1 MNKAH
6 FILIP
11 LFLFVLMFHC
21 SSPSAE
27 EAEPKILDVGASG
40 VTISWLSR
48 EPYKGRV
55 FFKPLAAETA
65 PSSAVEK
72 FDKTRQHEITI
83 TGLNPDTLY
92 TYWIGENG
100 KHYRFQT
107 QPLVNTPLSFIMV
120 YGDFSQQVTHLLNLE
135 VPGFFICLNR
145 TMDAPDPF
153 SEVRAYV
160 PVFGLSGADL
170 VFQKDAAVRQ
180 PGTPP
185 RGINWKLD
193 WGGLRL
199 IFIHNLDRWSEL
211 LDTPAPHT
219 FGIVIDAGL
228 LTAFSPSEETDPDSL
243 RATKLHTGLAAHN
256 QKFPTRPA
264 SFAWILGSKDG
275 AVEVD
280 GIQYLGIPVDKEGPA
295 GRGKAVRVD
304 IDVES
309 ARAVFLD
316 EQREFLLRR
325 PPVKGK
331 RTCHE
336 CRRLADKGAY
346 EESIHAYKEF
356 IENNLGHYQIDD
368 AYFAIAEIYDEKLFI
383 FPEAVAWYQRLI
395 EEHPSGTLTAL
406 AGQRIKYL
414 SQYSDY
420 DFKPLQGFE
429 RIRKIDF
436 SRKKDQKEEQLELL
450 QQVEDMIKEYPG
462 CNLSPVMRHWLA
474 NRYRQFSIDKALAS
488 YQILKE
494 KYPNS
499 DEAKEISL
507 EIGETYY
514 NAGLYKEALENY
526 QKALEELPGKEKTIV
541 ARINRSKRNIRRE
554 VLAVLAWIIAVIF
567 CGLTFL
573 LPPVGLDLRRM
584 GRAVLVFVVLG
595 IILLF
600 AAWLIHEQFSSVKQM
615 WLFVGLFAGCAGLS
629 SFLSVNFAQKAAGSS
644 KALKIIIGCLAGI
657 LFFLAGFYLIIY
669 YVTVHYLTVFKL

>member
-1 MNKAH
+1 MKRL
-6 FILIP
+6 FIILI
-11 LFLFVLMFHC
+11 LLYLLGFMFHC
-21 SSPSAE
+21 VSPPAE
-27 EAEPKILDVGASG
+27 EAKPGIVNVGTSG
-40 VTISWLSR
+40 VTISWLSQ

-55 FFKPLAAETA
+55 FYKPTTA
-65 PSSAVEK
+65 DTGPSSAVEK

-83 TGLNPDTLY
+83 TGLKPDTLY

-100 KHYRFQT
+100 KHFRFQT
-107 QPLVNTPLSFIMV
+107 QPPVNTPFSFIMV
-120 YGDFSQQVTHLLNLE
+120 YGDFSQQVTHLLNTE

-145 TMDAPDPF
+145 IADAPDPF
-153 SEVRAYV
+153 SGVRAYV
-160 PVFGLSGADL
+160 PVFGLAGAG
-170 VFQKDAAVRQ
+170 Q
-180 PGTPP
+180 PGTAAP
-185 RGINWKLD
+185 GLTWKLD

-199 IFIHNLDRWSEL
+199 IFIHDLDRLSQL

-228 LTAFSPSEETDPDSL
+228 LAAFSSSEKPDPDSI
-243 RATKLHTGLAAHN
+243 RATKLHGVLAAHN
-256 QKFPTRPA
+256 QRNPTRPA

-275 AVEVD
+275 AVEID

-295 GRGKAVRVD
+295 GQGKAVRVD

-316 EQREFLLRR
+316 EQKEFLLRT
-325 PPVKGK
+325 PPIKGK
-331 RTCHE
+331 RTCHQ

-346 EESIHAYKEF
+346 EESIQAYKEF

-383 FPEAVAWYQRLI
+383 FTEAVAWYQRLI
-395 EEHPSGTLTAL
+395 KEHPTGTLTAL
-406 AGQRIKYL
+406 ANQRIKYL

-420 DFKPLQGFE
+420 DFKPLQAFE

-436 SRKKDQKEEQLELL
+436 SRKEGQIQEQLELL
-450 QQVEDMIKEYPG
+450 KQVEDMIKEYPE

-474 NRYRQFSIDKALAS
+474 NRFRQFSIDKALAS
-488 YQILKE
+488 YRILKE
-494 KYPNS
+494 KYPDS
-499 DEAKEISL
+499 PEAKEVSL
-507 EIGETYY
+507 EMGETYY
-514 NAGLYKEALENY
+514 NAGLYKEALKTY
-526 QKALEELPGKEKTIV
+526 QRALEELPGKKKTII
-541 ARINRSKRNIRRE
+541 ARIDRSKRNIRRV
-554 VLAVLAWIIAVIF
+554 VLAVLAWIIAAIF
-567 CGLTFL
+567 CALTLL
-573 LPPVGLDLRRM
+573 LPPRGLDWSRI
-584 GRAVLVFVVLG
+584 GRSILVFIILG

-600 AAWLIHEQFSSVKQM
+600 AAWLIREQFPSVRQM

-629 SFLSVNFAQKAAGSS
+629 SFLSVNFAQKAAGSR
-644 KALKIIIGCLAGI
+644 KVLKTIIGCLTGI

>member
-1 MNKAH
+1 MKRAYL
-6 FILIP
+6 ILILLY
-11 LFLFVLMFHC
+11 LFGFMFHC
-21 SSPSAE
+21 SSPPAE
-27 EAEPKILDVGASG
+27 EAKPGIVNIGTSG

-55 FFKPLAAETA
+55 FYKPTAADTA

-107 QPLVNTPLSFIMV
+107 QPPVNTPFSFIMV
-120 YGDFSQQVTHLLNLE
+120 YGDFSQQVTHLLNTE

-145 TMDAPDPF
+145 IADAPDPF
-153 SEVRAYV
+153 PGVRAYV
-160 PVFGLSGADL
+160 PVFGLAGAG
-170 VFQKDAAVRQ
+170 R
-180 PGTPP
+180 PGTSPP
-185 RGINWKLD
+185 VLTWKLD

-199 IFIHNLDRWSEL
+199 IFIHNFDRLSQL

-228 LTAFSPSEETDPDSL
+228 LAAFSSSQKADPDSI
-243 RATKLHTGLAAHN
+243 RATKLHASLAAHN
-256 QKFPTRPA
+256 QRNPTRPA
-264 SFAWILGSKDG
+264 SFAWILGSKEG
-275 AVEVD
+275 VVEVD

-295 GRGKAVRVD
+295 GQGKAVRVD

-316 EQREFLLRR
+316 EQKEFLLRT
-325 PPVKGK
+325 PPIKGK
-331 RTCHE
+331 RTCHQ

-346 EESIHAYKEF
+346 EASIHAYKEF

-383 FPEAVAWYQRLI
+383 FTEAVAWYQRLI
-395 EEHPSGTLTAL
+395 KEHPTGTLTAL
-406 AGQRIKYL
+406 ASQRIKYL

-420 DFKPLQGFE
+420 DFKPLQAFE

-436 SRKKDQKEEQLELL
+436 SRKKGQIQEQLELL
-450 QQVEDMIKEYPG
+450 KQVENMIKEYPG

-474 NRYRQFSIDKALAS
+474 NRFRQFSIDKALES
-488 YQILKE
+488 YRILKE
-494 KYPNS
+494 KYPDS
-499 DEAKEISL
+499 PEAKEVSL
-507 EIGETYY
+507 EMGETYY
-514 NAGLYKEALENY
+514 NAGLYKEALQTY
-526 QKALEELPGKEKTIV
+526 QQALGELPGKKKTII

-554 VLAVLAWIIAVIF
+554 VLAVLAWIIAAIF
-567 CGLTFL
+567 CALTFL
-573 LPPVGLDLRRM
+573 LPPRGLDWSRI
-584 GRAVLVFVVLG
+584 GRAVLVFVILG

-600 AAWLIHEQFSSVKQM
+600 AAWLIHEQFPSVRQM
-615 WLFVGLFAGCAGLS
+615 WLLVGLFAGSAGLS
-629 SFLSVNFAQKAAGSS
+629 SFLSVNFAQKAAGSR
-644 KALKIIIGCLAGI
+644 KVLKTIIGSLTGI
-657 LFFLAGFYLIIY
+657 LFFTAGFYLIIY
-669 YVTVHYLTVFKL
+669 YVSVHYLTVFKL

>member
-1 MNKAH
+1 M
-6 FILIP
+6 FI
-11 LFLFVLMFHC
+11 FMFYC
-21 SSPSAE
+21 SSPPAE
-27 EAEPKILDVGASG
+27 EAKPKIHDVGTSG

-55 FFKPLAAETA
+55 FYKPFAAETA

-92 TYWIGENG
+92 SYWIGENG

-107 QPLVNTPLSFIMV
+107 QPPVNTPFSFIVV
-120 YGDFSQQVTHLLNLE
+120 YGDFSQQVTHLLNAE

-145 TMDAPDPF
+145 TIDAPDPF
-153 SEVRAYV
+153 SGVRAYV
-160 PVFGLSGADL
+160 PVFGLDGADC
-170 VFQKDAAVRQ
+170 Q
-180 PGTPP
+180 PGPVPT
-185 RGINWKLD
+185 GSNWKLD

-199 IFIHNLDRWSEL
+199 IFIQNLEGLSGF

-219 FGIVIDAGL
+219 FGIVIDARL
-228 LTAFSPSEETDPDSL
+228 LAAFISFQKADPDSI
-243 RATKLHTGLAAHN
+243 RTTKLHVGLAAHN
-256 QKFPTRPA
+256 QQHPA
-264 SFAWILGSKDG
+264 SPVSFAWILGPGDG

-280 GIQYLGIPVDKEGPA
+280 GIQYLGIPVDKVGPF

-316 EQREFLLRR
+316 EQKEFLLKR
-325 PPVKGK
+325 PPIKGK

-346 EESIHAYKEF
+346 EESINAYKEF
-356 IENNLGHYQIDD
+356 IANNLGHYQIDD
-368 AYFAIAEIYDEKLFI
+368 AYFAIAEIYDEKLFM
-383 FPEAVAWYQRLI
+383 FAEAAAWYQRLI

-436 SRKKDQKEEQLELL
+436 SRKEGQKEEQLELL
-450 QQVEDMIKEYPG
+450 KRVEDIIKEYPG

-474 NRYRQFSIDKALAS
+474 NRYRQFSIHEALAS
-488 YQILKE
+488 YRNLKE

-499 DEAKEISL
+499 AEAKEVSL

-526 QKALEELPGKEKTIV
+526 QKALGELPGKEKAIT
-541 ARINRSKRNIRRE
+541 ALINRSKRNIRRE
-554 VLAVLAWIIAVIF
+554 VLAVLAWIMVVIF

-573 LPPVGLDLRRM
+573 FPPVGLDLRRI
-584 GRAVLVFVVLG
+584 GRAVLVFVILG

-615 WLFVGLFAGCAGLS
+615 WLFVGLFAGCGGLS
-629 SFLSVNFAQKAAGSS
+629 SFLSVNFAQKVAGSR
-644 KALKIIIGCLAGI
+644 KALKIIIGCLSGT

>member
-1 MNKAH
+1 MKKA
-6 FILIP
+6 FLLLVA
-11 LFLFVLMFHC
+11 LFLFVFMFHC
-21 SSPSAE
+21 SSPPSE
-27 EAEPKILDVGASG
+27 EAKPEILEVNTSS

-55 FFKPLAAETA
+55 FYKPFTADTA
-65 PSSAVEK
+65 PSSAREK
-72 FDKTRQHEITI
+72 FDKTREHEITI
-83 TGLNPDTLY
+83 TGLKPDTLY

-107 QPLVNTPLSFIMV
+107 QPPINTPFSFIIV
-120 YGDFSQQVTHLLNLE
+120 YGDFSQQVTHLLNVE

-145 TMDAPDPF
+145 PVDAPDLF

-160 PVFGLSGADL
+160 PVFGLAGAYPVSQKVAAQDQAGL
-170 VFQKDAAVRQ
+170 VS
-180 PGTPP
+180 PGL
-185 RGINWKLD
+185 NWKLD

-199 IFIHNLDRWSEL
+199 IFIHNLEGLSGL

-228 LTAFSPSEETDPDSL
+228 FAAFSPSQKAAPDSI
-243 RATKLHTGLAAHN
+243 RATKLHAGLAAHN
-256 QKFPTRPA
+256 RRFPTRPV
-264 SFAWILGSKDG
+264 SFAWVLGSKDG

-280 GIQYLGIPVDKEGPA
+280 GIQYLGVPVDKEYPA
-295 GRGKAVRVD
+295 GQGKAVRVD

-316 EQREFLLRR
+316 EQKEFLLRR

-346 EESIHAYKEF
+346 EESINAYKEF

-383 FPEAVAWYQRLI
+383 FTEAAAWYQRLL

-406 AGQRIKYL
+406 AGQRVKYL

-436 SRKKDQKEEQLELL
+436 SRKKGQLEEQLELL
-450 QQVEDMIKEYPG
+450 KQVENMIKEYPG

-488 YQILKE
+488 YRILKE

-499 DEAKEISL
+499 DEAKEVSL

-514 NAGLYKEALENY
+514 NAGLYKEALQSY
-526 QKALEELPGKEKTIV
+526 QKALGELPGMKKTIV

-554 VLAVLAWIIAVIF
+554 VLAVLAWIMVVIF
-567 CGLTFL
+567 CGLTFW
-573 LPPVGLDLRRM
+573 LPPVGLDLSRI
-584 GRAVLVFVVLG
+584 GRDILVFVILG

-615 WLFVGLFAGCAGLS
+615 CLFVGLFAGCAGLS
-629 SFLSVNFAQKAAGSS
+629 SFLSVNFARKAAGSR
-644 KALKIIIGCLAGI
+644 KALKTIIGCLAGI